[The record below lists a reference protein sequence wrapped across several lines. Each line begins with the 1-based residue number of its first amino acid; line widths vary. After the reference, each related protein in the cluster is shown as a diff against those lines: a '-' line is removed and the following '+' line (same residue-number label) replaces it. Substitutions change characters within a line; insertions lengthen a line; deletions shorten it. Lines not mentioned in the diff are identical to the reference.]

1 MRNGSSGSGSR
12 KPRLGICVGKNEP
25 SELEVDAEVG
35 RMLSM
40 FWTACLFFLDLAP
53 SSSFFGGSSTMTVDV
68 SRVNS
73 SGDLPDT
80 KTVTTDVFGA
90 GGSGSAV
97 AVWVTIVCSIG
108 DG

>member
-1 MRNGSSGSGSR
+1 
-12 KPRLGICVGKNEP
+12 
-25 SELEVDAEVG
+25 
-35 RMLSM
+35 
-40 FWTACLFFLDLAP
+40 
-53 SSSFFGGSSTMTVDV
+53 MTVEV
-68 SRVNS
+68 RRVNS

-97 AVWVTIVCSIG
+97 ADGGGAVCSIG